1 MHACKQSVS
10 YCNFIKVQINLRV
23 LLMSFTSNVLS
34 QRQLTAMTVFCALI
48 VPFPKVT
55 SFKGNTVKK
64 KLSLHNKCF

>member
-34 QRQLTAMTVFCALI
+34 QRQLTAITVFCALT
-48 VPFPKVT
+48 VPFPKVI
-55 SFKGNTVKK
+55 SFKRNTVKNK
-64 KLSLHNKCF
+64 HSLHNECL